1 MPCRALLIESNPP
14 TTAVL
19 ISPARI
25 IVAAIPVAVMLARHT
40 SFSVVAGTVL
50 GRPPRTPAWRA
61 GFWPLP
67 PWTTLPRKTW
77 SGTAPGARFKAPATA
92 APPISTASRSRR
104 DPPNFPT
111 GVLAVETS
119 TGIF

>member
-61 GFWPLP
+61 GF
-67 PWTTLPRKTW
+67 
-77 SGTAPGARFKAPATA
+77 
-92 APPISTASRSRR
+92 
-104 DPPNFPT
+104 
-111 GVLAVETS
+111 LAVAALDHVTEEDVVGYRAGGPVQGS
-119 TGIF
+119 GYCGSADLHGV